1 MLIKELSSIVN
12 GEVLEKYNNVKIK
25 KFKIDSRTI
34 NKGDVFITLKGKNKN
49 GNDYIKES
57 VKKKA
62 KCIITDENIS
72 IDNVAVIKVKDTY
85 ESLLKLS
92 EYFRKKYELNVI
104 GVTGSIGKTTTKEL
118 IYEILK
124 TKYKVL
130 KSEKNYNNHIGVPL
144 TLFNLDSSYNFLVM
158 ELGMNHLNEISK
170 LSKIIKPDIGVIT
183 NISSSHIGNL
193 GSIKKILKA
202 KLEILDGMP
211 NKKLIVNGK
220 NKYLNKLK
228 YKNINKVGSEELVP
242 FGIKCDLEK
251 TSFKVRING
260 NVEEFNINGPY
271 KHLITN
277 FLIAIKIGLICDI
290 DINEIKKVINNFN
303 GKNNRVE
310 VIRKNNIIINDCY
323 NSSYESLMGIVD
335 ILKDY
340 KNKVFILGDVLELG
354 KYSKKIHKKINNKLK
369 NIENLEIITI
379 GKYTKYIK
387 GLHFKDIDEMIKYL
401 KSKKYNNKIILVK
414 GSRYLELEK
423 VIEYLY

>member
-1 MLIKELSSIVN
+1 MIKHL
-12 GEVLEKYNNVKIK
+12 
-25 KFKIDSRTI
+25 
-34 NKGDVFITLKGKNKN
+34 
-49 GNDYIKES
+49 
-57 VKKKA
+57 
-62 KCIITDENIS
+62 
-72 IDNVAVIKVKDTY
+72 
-85 ESLLKLS
+85 
-92 EYFRKKYELNVI
+92 
-104 GVTGSIGKTTTKEL
+104 
-118 IYEILK
+118 
-124 TKYKVL
+124 
-130 KSEKNYNNHIGVPL
+130 PL
-144 TLFNLDSSYNFLVM
+144 QT
-158 ELGMNHLNEISK
+158 
-170 LSKIIKPDIGVIT
+170 
-183 NISSSHIGNL
+183 
-193 GSIKKILKA
+193 
-202 KLEILDGMP
+202 
-211 NKKLIVNGK
+211 
-220 NKYLNKLK
+220 
-228 YKNINKVGSEELVP
+228 
-242 FGIKCDLEK
+242 K

-277 FLIAIKIGLICDI
+277 FLIAIKIGLIYDI

-401 KSKKYNNKIILVK
+401 KSKKYNNIIILVK